1 MLQAL
6 SLLLLVLF
14 ATPAFA
20 QEYQSKELAEAGAN
34 YRQDLVS
41 NVPANKRQPALIPRL
56 RKDADEEYRAKR
68 YSQAIDDLTR
78 AIAYGADDGL
88 VWLRLAQSLVAAS
101 DDHAMAAAYNAYVK
115 SVAPVERGNALFII
129 ARDHDR
135 HDQFKDALAIFKA
148 GLAFTNAPAV

>member
-14 ATPAFA
+14 AAPVFA
-20 QEYQSKELAEAGAN
+20 QEYQSKEQAEAAAV

-68 YSQAIDDLTR
+68 YAQAIDDLIK
-78 AIAYGADDGL
+78 AIAYGADDRL
-88 VWLRLAQSLVAAS
+88 LWLRLRQVL
-101 DDHAMAAAYNAYVK
+101 AAA
-115 SVAPVERGNALFII
+115 
-129 ARDHDR
+129 RDR
-135 HDQFKDALAIFKA
+135 
-148 GLAFTNAPAV
+148 